1 MICLPCSGNL
11 ARTLAMQKRWTLP
24 ASELPA
30 LGFDAARIAASR
42 ARLQEILARAQQFWR
57 KTAPNTGWL
66 APSCSWSGRGSMSV
80 SDLLIG
86 LGCGLA
92 GFGVVWWLFSVV
104 RQQKTP
110 PMPMGPVAARI
121 EPRRISVAELG
132 STWHVILGVPAEST
146 AVEIEAAYHAR
157 LAECDRI
164 RFSPD
169 ETALSK
175 QSAEAARAR
184 VSEAYE
190 FIRQVQAL
198 KAFGILR
205 CWNRGPPAENS
216 SPRDRGLQR
225 SSTVRARTA

>member
-1 MICLPCSGNL
+1 MG
-11 ARTLAMQKRWTLP
+11 
-24 ASELPA
+24 
-30 LGFDAARIAASR
+30 G
-42 ARLQEILARAQQFWR
+42 
-57 KTAPNTGWL
+57 
-66 APSCSWSGRGSMSV
+66 

-110 PMPMGPVAARI
+110 PMPMGSSAARI

-132 STWHVILGVPAEST
+132 STWHVILGVPAEATSS
-146 AVEIEAAYHAR
+146 EIEAAYHAR

-175 QSAEAARAR
+175 QTAEAARAA

-190 FIRQVQAL
+190 FIRQV
-198 KAFGILR
+198 R
-205 CWNRGPPAENS
+205 H
-216 SPRDRGLQR
+216 
-225 SSTVRARTA
+225 